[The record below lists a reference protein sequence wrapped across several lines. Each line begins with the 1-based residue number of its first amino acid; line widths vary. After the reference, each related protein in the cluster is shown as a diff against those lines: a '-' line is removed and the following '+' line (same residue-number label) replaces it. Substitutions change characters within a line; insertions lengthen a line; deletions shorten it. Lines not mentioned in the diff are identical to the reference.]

1 MAVKTIITEPNKLL
15 RQISKPVESVGKEE
29 QQLMNDMLDTMYD
42 ANGIGLAAIQIGIP
56 KRIIVMDIAK
66 DEKKEENSI
75 NNDLYN
81 LIYEIIIADHVITPD
96 EIELSAELIE
106 FYFQIPKN
114 TNKEEFQKLIDNQHF
129 NTDLSQYAMRLKSSL
144 SYEQR
149 MDIILIC
156 WQVLMVDENED
167 QLETSTVRT
176 ISTLLGLEDKDFI
189 LIRNRVKSSL

>member
-1 MAVKTIITEPNKLL
+1 MLNKFF
-15 RQISKPVESVGKEE
+15 QPF
-29 QQLMNDMLDTMYD
+29 N
-42 ANGIGLAAIQIGIP
+42 
-56 KRIIVMDIAK
+56 K

-81 LIYEIIIADHVITPD
+81 LIYEIIIADHVITQD
-96 EIELSAELIE
+96 EIELSAELVE